1 MDEVEL
7 LRLSDLNYAES
18 QREFSRWQASPSILE
33 TSDLLMTCGPSR
45 APMSNRVMR
54 VGLDA
59 TPPAAEVIEMAKR
72 FFGEH
77 DRRFSIQTRMHVD
90 EDLIEACEGLGLAN
104 IMNEP
109 GMVLESP
116 SPDIEFED
124 DVVISVVTDSRIASD
139 FSAVVSG
146 GFKTLGLKPDFML
159 RLLALP
165 ERWMQPHLY
174 AVVAY
179 LEGRPASSAML
190 LLSHGIAGIYLVSTV
205 EWARGRG
212 LAELCTR
219 VVGNEG
225 FRRGARFLTLQA
237 STMGEPIY
245 RRMGY
250 REITRY
256 PLYMY
261 PRSK

>member
-1 MDEVEL
+1 MKINQD
-7 LRLSDLNYAES
+7 
-18 QREFSRWQASPSILE
+18 I
-33 TSDLLMTCGPSR
+33 
-45 APMSNRVMR
+45 
-54 VGLDA
+54 
-59 TPPAAEVIEMAKR
+59 AKK
-72 FFGEH
+72 FFGGH
-77 DRRFSIQTRMHVD
+77 DRRFSIQTRMHVE
-90 EDLIEACEGLGLAN
+90 EDLNEACEGLGLAK

-109 GMVLESP
+109 GMVLELP
-116 SPDIEFED
+116 SPGSEYEG
-124 DVVISVVTDSRIASD
+124 DVIISVVTDSRIASD

-146 GFKTLGLKPDFML
+146 GFKTLGLNPDFML

-165 ERWMQPHLY
+165 ERWIQPHIY

-190 LLSHGIAGIYLVSTV
+190 LVSHGIAGIYLVSTV

-219 VVGNEG
+219 VAGNEG

-261 PRSK
+261 PRSV